1 MIDAAEDALKKM
13 RSSSTKTLI
22 NRYKTMNEWGRRNV
36 RIELKKRG
44 VKAKDM
50 PYTRRKPTTTTGFG
64 FSVRK
69 PRSRFF

>member
-44 VKAKDM
+44 VK